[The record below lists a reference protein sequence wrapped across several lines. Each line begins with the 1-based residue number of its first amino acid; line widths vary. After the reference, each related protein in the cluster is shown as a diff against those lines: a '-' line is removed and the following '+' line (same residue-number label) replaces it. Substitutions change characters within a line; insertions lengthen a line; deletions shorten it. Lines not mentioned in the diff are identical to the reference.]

1 MRVTVEICKPEV
13 DGPSSAHLI
22 LRDPETSLPV
32 AEIAIRGAGYVVLS
46 ETERARI
53 CVELLRLLD
62 VGSHGDETEESP
74 IIEVPDRE
82 GGYHGEPPLWVT
94 TAAEQAA
101 KRGTPS
107 RVVKVGG
114 KKVKVVESLE
124 DIQYPEGCEFL
135 PLTPEEIAAGQTIG
149 IVKVPSRKGEDAEGK
164 RFRRAC
170 KRARAQQF
178 AFLESQRNPDAVED
192 GDEDGEESEE

>member
-1 MRVTVEICKPEV
+1 MRVTVELNKPGV

-22 LRDPETSLPV
+22 LRDVETSLPV
-32 AEIAIRGAGYVVLS
+32 AEIAVRGAGYIVLS
-46 ETERARI
+46 ETERASVVDAI
-53 CVELLRLLD
+53 KGAL
-62 VGSHGDETEESP
+62 DETYGSP
-74 IIEVPDRE
+74 SSILLPRE

-135 PLTPEEIAAGQTIG
+135 PLTPEEIAAGQTVG

-170 KRARAQQF
+170 KRARAQQY

-192 GDEDGEESEE
+192 GEADEESEE

>member
-1 MRVTVEICKPEV
+1 MKVTIEVNKPEV

-22 LRDPETSLPV
+22 LKDAETSLPV
-32 AEIAIRGAGYVVLS
+32 AEIAVRGAGYIVLS
-46 ETERARI
+46 ETER
-53 CVELLRLLD
+53 D
-62 VGSHGDETEESP
+62 VIAENIRWAMDAHFAGN
-74 IIEVPDRE
+74 ILVPDRE

-114 KKVKVVESLE
+114 RKVKVVESLE

-170 KRARAQQF
+170 KRARAQQY

-192 GDEDGEESEE
+192 GDADEESEE

>member
-1 MRVTVEICKPEV
+1 MKVTVEVNKPEV

-22 LRDPETSLPV
+22 LRDAETSLPV
-32 AEIAIRGAGYVVLS
+32 AEIAVRGAGYIVLS
-46 ETERARI
+46 DVERDVIAENIRWA
-53 CVELLRLLD
+53 LD
-62 VGSHGDETEESP
+62 AHFAGNVT
-74 IIEVPDRE
+74 IPDRE

-135 PLTPEEIAAGQTIG
+135 PLTPEEIAAGQTVG
-149 IVKVPSRKGEDAEGK
+149 IVKVPSRKGEDADGK

-170 KRARAQQF
+170 KRARAQQY

-192 GDEDGEESEE
+192 GEADEESEE

>member
-1 MRVTVEICKPEV
+1 MRVTVEVNEPEV
-13 DGPSSAHLI
+13 EGPSSAHLI
-22 LRDPETSLPV
+22 LRDPETNLPV
-32 AEIAIRGAGYVVLS
+32 AEIAVRGAGYIVLS
-46 ETERARI
+46 EEERVDLVQSLYEAVRDENGHPWL
-53 CVELLRLLD
+53 EL
-62 VGSHGDETEESP
+62 
-74 IIEVPDRE
+74 PDRE

-101 KRGTPS
+101 KRGSPS

-124 DIQYPEGCEFL
+124 DINYPEGCEFL
-135 PLTPEEIAAGQTIG
+135 PLTPEQIAAGQTIG

-170 KRARAQQF
+170 KRARAQQY
-178 AFLESQRNPDAVED
+178 AFLESLRNPDAVENGEAD
-192 GDEDGEESEE
+192 EESEE